1 MGDSRSVNT
10 VGDTEP
16 REPQRAVGNP
26 GQQEGREEGA
36 GRKGGGV
43 KKGHSGKEREERRES
58 KRMVACFSSHYF
70 GTPIHGHCIWA
81 LW

>member
-1 MGDSRSVNT
+1 MGASQSVNP

-26 GQQEGREEGA
+26 GQQEGREEGV

-43 KKGHSGKEREERRES
+43 KKGHPGREREEKRES
-58 KRMVACFSSHYF
+58 KRTVACFSSHY
-70 GTPIHGHCIWA
+70 I
-81 LW
+81 